1 MTGSVQP
8 ARPDGAGH
16 ATVSAAGRRRLDL
29 MGDKATK
36 PDPCASSALPA
47 KRPAVRLLIA
57 EDVRLVRET
66 LVALFSL
73 EEDIEVVGAV
83 ASGDRIVPA
92 ATEHRPDVALLDIGL
107 PGVDGVLAAA
117 ELADHLPECRVLIL
131 TGLGTPT
138 MLRRAAAAG
147 VSGFLVK
154 DAPAQTLID
163 AVRAVARGQRIMD
176 LPLADPAVRPGPPPG
191 QSTTGT

>member
-1 MTGSVQP
+1 
-8 ARPDGAGH
+8 
-16 ATVSAAGRRRLDL
+16 

-36 PDPCASSALPA
+36 PDPCASGALPA
-47 KRPAVRLLIA
+47 KEPAVRLLIA

-83 ASGDRIVPA
+83 ASGDDIVPA
-92 ATEHRPDVALLDIGL
+92 AIEHRPDVALLDIGL
-107 PGVDGVLAAA
+107 PGVDGVSAAA
-117 ELADHLPECRVLIL
+117 DLADHLPECRVLIL

-138 MLRRAAAAG
+138 MFRRAVAAG

-191 QSTTGT
+191 QSTTGTSSP